1 MNNIEHFERVW
12 PWLAAALEHAG
23 KTHRKEDLRRCIEEG
38 VCQLHPLRNGA
49 MVTTIQVH
57 PLWSQGC
64 QLVAS
69 RGNLQEIV
77 EVMPLLEVWLRSE
90 GCTRAVVSG
99 RQGWLKRLPTYH
111 QMGVIMEKDLT

>member
-57 PLWSQGC
+57 PSGLKDANWWLAG
-64 QLVAS
+64 
-69 RGNLQEIV
+69 GNLQEIV